1 MTAPLSRWSAGETA
15 IVTHDPNPR
24 HGEREKGVQLRMWEH
39 SAVPRSSIRASAAD
53 CKMFELRK
61 LIGAVF

>member
-1 MTAPLSRWSAGETA
+1 MAQPLHWSAKAAASG
-15 IVTHDPNPR
+15 THDPYPR
-24 HGEREKGVQLRMWEH
+24 HGEREKGVQFRMWEH

-53 CKMFELRK
+53 CKIFELRK

>member
-15 IVTHDPNPR
+15 SATHDPYPR
-24 HGEREKGVQLRMWEH
+24 HGEREKGVQLMWEH